1 MNNNGFKSYPQEELD
16 STNHHFPKSRGSWDL
31 DLGQYLLKLKRRWK
45 PALLIFL
52 ATVGGSVCLSFFLED
67 RYEATGK
74 LLFKQNTA
82 TSVGEVGED
91 ISTITSIGGN
101 RSPLKNEVEKITSSP
116 VLQETIDRL
125 ELTDGEGNPLKPK
138 DFARNLSVELLG
150 GSDVIE
156 VAYEGAKPEVAAEI
170 VNTLMSVYVQ
180 EEIRSNQ
187 AEPANAKEFINRQLP
202 DVETKVTETESELEQ
217 FRTDNNIID
226 LQEEKKIIVQEM
238 GTINRQIASVGAAYK
253 GKQAQAKAIQDRLGL
268 NLDRAIAVNQL
279 GNSPVVQSTLA
290 EISNTEAELARERQR
305 FKDDHPSVQSLE
317 EKKANLRQKLEELIV
332 SRVGRGVKVS
342 DGILN
347 PGNGD
352 RQNILENFITLK
364 IEELS
369 LQQQLSSVSQTQQ
382 EYLERAKKLP
392 ELEKNE
398 QELLRK
404 AETANKTYTALL
416 DSLQQVSLAENQQT
430 GNVEIIE
437 EAISTETGNSGR
449 VALILLGVL
458 SGLFLSNMTAVAL
471 EWRDRTIKS
480 IPEVKRKLPYKVLGI
495 IPQLDET
502 QQQGILVKQE
512 PDSLVSEQYRMLQ
525 ANLKFMATQKPPKVI
540 LITSSVPGEGKS
552 TIAANL
558 ATAIAQLG
566 RHVLL
571 IDGDL
576 RKPSQSHL
584 WGAKSTISFP
594 EAISQRKP
602 LSGAV
607 YRPMPKL
614 DLLLSGSSV
623 SNPLAILDSAAM
635 TGLVERAKK
644 IYDLVLIDAPPLPV
658 TADVLTLSRMAD
670 GILFISRLGVVE
682 NESAELAKETL
693 DSVETNVLGMVI
705 NGVKDKEFEQYSY
718 AGRYGKRYFQQNS
731 TTVERNDDS
740 EKNSRQNGDRN
751 WGMSGISRKIN
762 DI

>member
-16 STNHHFPKSRGSWDL
+16 STNRHLPKSRGSLDL

-45 PALLIFL
+45 PALLVFL
-52 ATVGGSVCLSFFLED
+52 ATVGGSVCLSLFLED
-67 RYEATGK
+67 KYEATGK

-82 TSVGEVGED
+82 ASVTGTSED
-91 ISTITSIGGN
+91 ISTITSIGVN
-101 RSPLKNEVEKITSSP
+101 KTPLKNEVEKITASP

-125 ELTDGEGNPLKPK
+125 ELTDGEGDPLKPK
-138 DFARNLSVELLG
+138 DFVRNLSVELVG

-156 VAYEGAKPEVAAEI
+156 IAYEGVKPEVAAEI
-170 VNTLMSVYVQ
+170 VNTLMTIYVREQ
-180 EEIRSNQ
+180 IRSNQ
-187 AEPANAKEFINRQLP
+187 AEPANAREFVNRQLP
-202 DVETKVTETESELEQ
+202 DVETKVTATESELEQ
-217 FRTDNNIID
+217 FRTENNIID

-238 GTINRQIASVGAAYK
+238 GTINRQIASVGAAYQ
-253 GKQAQAKAIQDRLGL
+253 GKQAQTKAIQDRLGL
-268 NLDRAIAVNQL
+268 NLDQAIAINQL

-290 EISNTEAELARERQR
+290 EISNTEAELAKERQR

-317 EKKANLRQKLEELIV
+317 EKKADLRQKLEESIA
-332 SRVGRGVKVS
+332 SKVGTGVKVS

-347 PGNGD
+347 PGD
-352 RQNILENFITLK
+352 SRRQNILENFITLK

-392 ELEKNE
+392 ELEKTE

-404 AETANKTYTALL
+404 TETANKTYTALL
-416 DSLQQVSLAENQQT
+416 DSLQQARIAENQQT

-437 EAISTETGNSGR
+437 EAIPPETANSGR
-449 VALILLGVL
+449 IALILLGVL
-458 SGLFLSNMTAVAL
+458 SGLFLSNMTAIAL

-480 IPEVKRKLPYKVLGI
+480 IPEVKRKLSYKVLGI

-502 QQQGILVKQE
+502 QQQGVLVRQE

-525 ANLKFMATQKPPKVI
+525 ANLKFMATQRPPKVI

-552 TIAANL
+552 TITANL
-558 ATAIAQLG
+558 AAATAQLG

-584 WGAKSTISFP
+584 WGAKSKIGFP
-594 EAISQRKP
+594 EAMTQRKP

-607 YRPMPKL
+607 YQPIPKL
-614 DLLLSGSSV
+614 DLLLSGNNV

-635 TGLVERAKK
+635 MGIIARARKT
-644 IYDLVLIDAPPLPV
+644 YDLVLIDAPPLPV

-670 GILFISRLGVVE
+670 GVLFVSRLGVVE

-693 DSVETNVLGMVI
+693 DSMETNVLGMVI

-718 AGRYGKRYFQQNS
+718 AGRYGKRYFQQS
-731 TTVERNDDS
+731 SATVERDDDS
-740 EKNSRQNGDRN
+740 EKNSRQNDDKN

-762 DI
+762 DV